1 MTGTR
6 NIDASALDAGFEEF
20 RLELTAF
27 CYRMLGSAFDAD
39 DAVQETLVRAWK
51 SFGGFE
57 GRSSLRA
64 WLYRIASNVCF
75 DQLKGRQR
83 RAMPIDLLPA
93 GRGDAPVEA
102 PWFEQP
108 WLGPIPDAR
117 VMPASVDPAEV
128 AIARASVRL
137 AFVAALQHLPPRQRA
152 VLILREVLKWHA
164 SEVAELL
171 DTTVQSVNSALQ
183 RARATLADSNLST
196 EGAPSAID
204 DDQRELL
211 GRYVEAFERFDID
224 ELVALLHEDA
234 TIMMPPFPLWLRG
247 SAEFGS
253 FLRHDG
259 GTCQGSRVVRIAANG
274 MPAFAQWKAAPD
286 GGYDAWAIHTLAIS
300 DGRIAG
306 IDFFVDPALFGL
318 FDLPVHVDG

>member
-1 MTGTR
+1 METTH
-6 NIDASALDAGFEEF
+6 SSLELSFEEF
-20 RLELTAF
+20 RHELTAY

-51 SFGGFE
+51 SFDRFE
-57 GRSSLRA
+57 GRSSLRS

-93 GRGDAPVEA
+93 GQGDAPVEA
-102 PWFEQP
+102 PWIEQP

-117 VMPASVDPAEV
+117 IMPATEDPAEV
-128 AIARASVRL
+128 SMTRASVRL

-164 SEVAELL
+164 DEVAELL

-196 EGAPSAID
+196 ESASAAVDDEQGA
-204 DDQRELL
+204 LL
-211 GRYVEAFERFDID
+211 ARYVDAFERFDVD
-224 ELVALLHEDA
+224 ALVALLHEDA
-234 TIMMPPFPLWLRG
+234 TIMMPPFPLWLQGRDEYG
-247 SAEFGS
+247 L

-259 GTCQGSRVVRIAANG
+259 SACEGSRVLAIAANG
-274 MPAFAQWKAAPD
+274 APAFAHWKMSPA
-286 GGYDAWAIHTLAIS
+286 GGYDAWSIHVLQIS
-300 DGRIAG
+300 DGRITG
-306 IDFFVDPALFGL
+306 IDFFVDPALFAL
-318 FDLPVHVDG
+318 FDLPVHLDA